1 MSFFQGQYLIWKL
14 SNHSQINND
23 GDAILPSFYKLF
35 FPRPSFSLNEPKATR
50 WQEKMGEDWGESG
63 LKRLWYKSSGLPLP
77 AFFYPL
83 LSLFSGLVFFARPD
97 QLSLKHTLLNAFFKA
112 LKLGGNIKPVY
123 TKGYDHCIHYILASF
138 LQINAKY
145 NKWVNLQFRL
155 VNRVGRDSDTLL
167 CVTLTLYFDL
177 QDHNE
182 SKGRVKRATKTY
194 NLFCNIPLKR
204 FK

>member
-1 MSFFQGQYLIWKL
+1 MMEMQFSHPFTNFSFPGPHLVWTSQKQPGGKKKWARTGERAGWRGFDKNPQG
-14 SNHSQINND
+14 S
-23 GDAILPSFYKLF
+23 PS
-35 FPRPSFSLNEPKATR
+35 PP
-50 WQEKMGEDWGESG
+50 
-63 LKRLWYKSSGLPLP
+63 
-77 AFFYPL
+77 FFYPL

-97 QLSLKHTLLNAFFKA
+97 QLSLKHTLLKAFFKA
-112 LKLGGNIKPVY
+112 LKLASNINSVY
-123 TKGYDHCIHYILASF
+123 TKCYDHCIRYILPSF

-155 VNRVGRDSDTLL
+155 VNRVGCDSDTLL

>member
-1 MSFFQGQYLIWKL
+1 MARKNGRGLGRERAEEALLKILRAPPPRVFF
-14 SNHSQINND
+14 S
-23 GDAILPSFYKLF
+23 PSLLF
-35 FPRPSFSLNEPKATR
+35 FWAR
-50 WQEKMGEDWGESG
+50 
-63 LKRLWYKSSGLPLP
+63 
-77 AFFYPL
+77 
-83 LSLFSGLVFFARPD
+83 FFAHPD
-97 QLSLKHTLLNAFFKA
+97 QLSLKHTLLKTFFKA
-112 LKLGGNIKPVY
+112 LKLASNIKPVY
-123 TKGYDHCIHYILASF
+123 TKCYDHCIHYILASF

-167 CVTLTLYFDL
+167 CVTLPLYFDL